1 MSGKKYKIY
10 QGTQFLGHHCAT
22 SAAQAVEK
30 MLKTMY
36 ASVYNVDSNG
46 CFDVYYG
53 SDYFQ
58 VYCE

>member
-10 QGTQFLGHHCAT
+10 QGTQFLGHHGGS

-36 ASVYNVDSNG
+36 ASVYNVDPDG
-46 CFDVYYG
+46 CFDVYRG
-53 SDYFQ
+53 SDHLQ
-58 VYCE
+58 IYCE

>member
-10 QGTQFLGHHCAT
+10 QADQFLGHHCAT

-36 ASVYNVDSNG
+36 ASVYNVDPDG

-53 SDYFQ
+53 LNHLQ
-58 VYCE
+58 IYCE